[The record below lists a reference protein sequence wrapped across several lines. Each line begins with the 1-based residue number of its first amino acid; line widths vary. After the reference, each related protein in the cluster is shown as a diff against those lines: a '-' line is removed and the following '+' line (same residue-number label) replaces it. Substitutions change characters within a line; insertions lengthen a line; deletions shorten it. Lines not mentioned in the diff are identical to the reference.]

1 MTRSQGNL
9 RSDRYKLLEHE
20 AFQLLEE
27 YRIPYPP
34 YGLAKT
40 PEEAGELASKI
51 GFPVVLKVVSP
62 DISHKTDVGG
72 VILGVSSV
80 EEVVE
85 GFEKILRNVKSKVP
99 GARVDGVLVQK
110 MIPRG
115 VEVIVGGLR
124 DYTFGVAVMFGLGGV
139 FTEVFKDVTF
149 RIWPFTLEEALEMV
163 NEIRSA
169 VILKGFRDAPPVDVY
184 SIADIVVK
192 LGKLLSEHT
201 EIESADLNPVVAYPD
216 RALVVD
222 ARFIM
227 NVPKKQ

>member
-1 MTRSQGNL
+1 R
-9 RSDRYKLLEHE
+9 
-20 AFQLLEE
+20 LLEE
-27 YRIPYPP
+27 YGIPYPP

-40 PEEAGELASKI
+40 PEEAAELASKI

-85 GFEKILRNVKSKVP
+85 GFEKIMKNVKSRVQ
-99 GARVDGVLVQK
+99 GARVNGILVQK
-110 MIPRG
+110 MVPRG

-169 VILKGFRDAPPVDVY
+169 TILKGFRDTPPVDVY
-184 SIADIVVK
+184 SVADILVK
-192 LGKLLSEHT
+192 LGKLLNEHS
-201 EIESADLNPVVAYPD
+201 EIESADLNPVVVYPD

-222 ARFIM
+222 ARFI
-227 NVPKKQ
+227 VGASKG

>member
-1 MTRSQGNL
+1 MAQGQGDL
-9 RSDRYKLLEHE
+9 KSGRYKLLEHE
-20 AFQLLEE
+20 AFRLLEE
-27 YRIPYPP
+27 YGIPYPP

-40 PEEAGELASKI
+40 PEEAAELASKI

-85 GFEKILRNVKSKVP
+85 GFEKIMKNVKSRVQD
-99 GARVDGVLVQK
+99 ARVNGILVQK
-110 MIPRG
+110 MVPRG

-169 VILKGFRDAPPVDVY
+169 TILKGFRDTPPVDVY
-184 SIADIVVK
+184 SVADILVK
-192 LGKLLSEHT
+192 LGKLLNEHS
-201 EIESADLNPVVAYPD
+201 EIESADLNPVVVYPD

-222 ARFIM
+222 ARFI
-227 NVPKKQ
+227 VGASKG